1 MRHKIL
7 IAMMVMSVF
16 LLMGCGRADHG
27 DNQNNNPGDTITD
40 QDSIT
45 ENDTIPD
52 RVPADVN
59 EEDVTQGDNLDGNG
73 PITDGAV
80 NDSNGA
86 DSGDGV
92 ITEIGD
98 GVGDAMDGA
107 GNAVD
112 DVMDGAGNA
121 VNDVMDGAGNTVKN
135 VTK

>member
-27 DNQNNNPGDTITD
+27 DNPNKNPGDA
-40 QDSIT
+40 IT
-45 ENDTIPD
+45 ENEAIPD
-52 RVPADVN
+52 DAT
-59 EEDVTQGDNLDGNG
+59 EDDIIDGNG

-98 GVGDAMDGA
+98 GVDDAMDGA

-112 DVMDGAGNA
+112 DVMDGAGSAVDDAMNGAGNA